1 MLLSWCVDSS
11 LPKAHCGRGWSPI
24 PSVAASREGRSVW
37 PCAAEGLREG
47 AGKAALGREG
57 AASAVALAHCSRAR
71 AREKCGRLKR
81 GVWGALVACRSP
93 SGPEAWRCGV
103 EAHAP
108 GRGMAPFCS
117 HRTIPG
123 CTDAYRRCSARS
135 DPRLMRGAPPRPTAA
150 CARRPVRHP
159 ARSRLD
165 LRREFDKTRPSS
177 STHTPSA
184 SHTTQKTHSAD
195 RTRSGS
201 G

>member
-11 LPKAHCGRGWSPI
+11 LLKAHCGRGWSPI

-71 AREKCGRLKR
+71 AREKCARLKR

-103 EAHAP
+103 EA
-108 GRGMAPFCS
+108 
-117 HRTIPG
+117 
-123 CTDAYRRCSARS
+123 
-135 DPRLMRGAPPRPTAA
+135 
-150 CARRPVRHP
+150 ARR
-159 ARSRLD
+159 
-165 LRREFDKTRPSS
+165 TRPDAVWRHFVV
-177 STHTPSA
+177 TGRFLAVLMPTG
-184 SHTTQKTHSAD
+184 
-195 RTRSGS
+195 GS
-201 G
+201 QQGIILG